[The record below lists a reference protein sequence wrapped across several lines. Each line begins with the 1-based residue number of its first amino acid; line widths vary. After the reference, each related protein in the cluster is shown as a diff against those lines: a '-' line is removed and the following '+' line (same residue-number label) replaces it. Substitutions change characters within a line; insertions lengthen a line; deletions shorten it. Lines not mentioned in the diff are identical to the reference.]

1 MSSRRWLREHRE
13 DAFVKQAKL
22 KGFRS
27 RAVFKLEELD
37 RRDHLFRPGMLVLDL
52 GAAPGSWSR
61 YAAERIG
68 RRGEV
73 IALDVLPMEPLPG
86 VTIIQ
91 GDFGEDAVL
100 QALRRAIKGR
110 EVSLVMS
117 DMAPNISGIGAV
129 DQPRAM
135 YLSELA
141 LALAR
146 EVIAPGGTFLTKVFQ
161 GEGFDAFVRQM
172 RAFFQGVHTR
182 KPKASRARSREV
194 YVLGKDYSV

>member
-13 DAFVKQAKL
+13 DGFVKQAKL
-22 KGFRS
+22 EGYRS
-27 RAVFKLEELD
+27 RAVFKLKELD
-37 RRDHLFRPGMLVLDL
+37 RRDHLFRPGMWVVDL
-52 GAAPGSWSR
+52 GAAPGSWSQ
-61 YAAERIG
+61 YAAQRVG
-68 RRGEV
+68 RSGKV

-86 VTIIQ
+86 VMLIR
-91 GDFGEDAVL
+91 GDFVEEAVL
-100 QALRRAIKGR
+100 QTLRRAIEGR
-110 EVSLVMS
+110 DVSLVMS

-146 EVIAPGGTFLTKVFQ
+146 EVLSPGGTLLTKVFQ
-161 GEGFDAFVRQM
+161 GEGFDGFVREV
-172 RAFFQGVHTR
+172 RASFKGVYTR